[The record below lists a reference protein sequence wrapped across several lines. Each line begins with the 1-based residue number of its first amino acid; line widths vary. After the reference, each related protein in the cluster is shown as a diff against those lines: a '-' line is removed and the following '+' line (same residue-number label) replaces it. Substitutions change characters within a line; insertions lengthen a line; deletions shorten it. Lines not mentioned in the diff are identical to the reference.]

1 MTAFSESMSPEVKY
15 GYFLDDPDPSE
26 VTSLGDLGI
35 RGAGGAVKSDSVPES
50 VGAMVIRLLDE
61 REIQPR

>member
-1 MTAFSESMSPEVKY
+1 MTAFSESRSPEVKY

-26 VTSLGDLGI
+26 VTSLGDRGI

-50 VGAMVIRLLDE
+50 AGAMIIGLLN
-61 REIQPR
+61 EIEK